1 MSIGESA
8 PETYLSL
15 VALDTIYATID
26 SSGAIQYAID
36 EDPSSNFLWDTLEAA
51 LTTITTSR
59 QELHWWGEDSD
70 GNIEG
75 YYYKWSSDT
84 GWSYTELESGVFYVP
99 IRSDLDVF
107 SFEVKAIDNFGNE
120 DPTPSKLTLPIK
132 NSSPEISFRYRSNPL
147 IADIGGDTFL
157 LSQQE
162 LLYGTFMIKMGM
174 RPLQMCI
181 ILLMIHVAHVG
192 FDWMEM

>member
-36 EDPSSNFLWDTLEAA
+36 EDPSNNFLWDTLEAA

-75 YYYKWSSDT
+75 YYYRWSSDT

-120 DPTPSKLTLPIK
+120 DSTPSKLTLPIK
-132 NSSPEISFRYRSNPL
+132 NSFPEISFRYRSNPL
-147 IADIGGDTFL
+147 IADIGGDTSFTFPTRTFVWD
-157 LSQQE
+157 
-162 LLYGTFMIKMGM
+162 LYDQDGN
-174 RPLQMCI
+174 
-181 ILLMIHVAHVG
+181 
-192 FDWMEM
+192 